1 MQLLPSHRRWPIN
14 ETQIESDTRLHSCSD
29 WGWAGFCNNHHS
41 RRNPTTQSA
50 ENKTAA
56 ARRFRS
62 PLVVVGPSDLS
73 GDATIAVAV
82 LGRLLLL
89 HPAAS
94 GGAVEC
100 NNNCRKDN
108 RTKKFQHLL
117 RPIVVG
123 WAKTLYL
130 FVARR
135 WFDSPTP
142 AAVLAPHLNKMHT
155 LRTDCKWG
163 GQRDEVEEM
172 RTIAELWRLT

>member
-1 MQLLPSHRRWPIN
+1 MFPSSIPLVNTINPIQLYSTNPCSPLHHHKTTARGAAHPQLQFSASNAMQLLPSHRRWPIN

-29 WGWAGFCNNHHS
+29 WDWAGFCNNHHS
-41 RRNPTTQSA
+41 RRKLATQSA
-50 ENKTAA
+50 ENKTA

-62 PLVVVGPSDLS
+62 PLVVRPSDLS

-94 GGAVEC
+94 GGGAVEC

-135 WFDSPTP
+135 
-142 AAVLAPHLNKMHT
+142 
-155 LRTDCKWG
+155 
-163 GQRDEVEEM
+163 
-172 RTIAELWRLT
+172 

>member
-29 WGWAGFCNNHHS
+29 WDWAGFCNNHRS
-41 RRNPTTQSA
+41 RRKLATQSA
-50 ENKTAA
+50 ENKTA

-62 PLVVVGPSDLS
+62 PLVVRPSDLS

-94 GGAVEC
+94 GGGAVEC

-142 AAVLAPHLNKMHT
+142 AAVLAPHLNQMHT
-155 LRTDCKWG
+155 LRTKCKSG
-163 GQRDEVEEM
+163 EVEEM